1 MLSETHVKRSDTV
14 LRRMASA
21 ASSTSNVPATA
32 GSAQHPLSRHPSA
45 RRSIHG
51 QNSSALVQSNGS
63 GYYGPGEGSNSR
75 KLSTDRSTS
84 SSSAGYA
91 EPLMPGGFPEA
102 QHAPIRRPDDSADGD
117 DDETD
122 SRVDETNSPV
132 IINTPYFSAY
142 ATQAPQTAI
151 QSVDYAISESSQP
164 QLQHQEREQQIP
176 SVVISPRSISPV
188 SLVSPQPVQQ
198 SKPGNHAQPRA
209 SMRIPTRTSRGNGQ
223 LDDNSAFFTPVPVN
237 GNPTEVLSQR
247 FSVWRKVLKELIAY
261 FEVAAASQETRSKE
275 CARLGGIV
283 AVPFRDTGDMFLRQ
297 GGIQDTAIMLRDYHK
312 QATLHAADAAR
323 QISEIAPRLKELRR
337 DLALKIKEIKALSGD
352 FKNSVAKEQELT
364 KKQVSVLTEALSA
377 MALNPHLVSGKYD
390 PYIVKLAV
398 EKQLRKQIEE
408 ENYLHQA
415 YLNIETSGKALEE
428 IVVKEI
434 QQAFDIYCGLLN
446 REGQDT
452 LDFAHN
458 LTINLVGLPP
468 SKEWDEFVRRD
479 PNFVDPTIPVR
490 KLENISYP
498 GRDSTATNPIRAG
511 PLERRTKY
519 LKSYTSAW
527 YVLTPTYLH
536 EFKTS
541 DRKNDLTPVM
551 SLLLQDCHVSDHSDS
566 SSHSF
571 KFLMKGKQTGQ
582 FHRGHSWMFRAES
595 YEQMMVWYN
604 DIKRLTE
611 IALDELEDKNGRSTS
626 SLRTATPS
634 ARPSSEYYNR
644 DLRNLVAKKAASVD
658 DGSRLSYDSSGSGVE
673 TNY

>member
-1 MLSETHVKRSDTV
+1 MR
-14 LRRMASA
+14 
-21 ASSTSNVPATA
+21 N
-32 GSAQHPLSRHPSA
+32 
-45 RRSIHG
+45 
-51 QNSSALVQSNGS
+51 
-63 GYYGPGEGSNSR
+63 
-75 KLSTDRSTS
+75 
-84 SSSAGYA
+84 
-91 EPLMPGGFPEA
+91 
-102 QHAPIRRPDDSADGD
+102 PD
-117 DDETD
+117 E
-122 SRVDETNSPV
+122 
-132 IINTPYFSAY
+132 
-142 ATQAPQTAI
+142 
-151 QSVDYAISESSQP
+151 
-164 QLQHQEREQQIP
+164 
-176 SVVISPRSISPV
+176 
-188 SLVSPQPVQQ
+188 
-198 SKPGNHAQPRA
+198 
-209 SMRIPTRTSRGNGQ
+209 
-223 LDDNSAFFTPVPVN
+223 NSAFFTPVPVS
-237 GNPTEVLSQR
+237 GNPTDVLSQR
-247 FSVWRKVLKELIAY
+247 FSVWRKILKELIAY
-261 FEVAAASQETRSKE
+261 FEVAASAQDSRSKE

-283 AVPFRDTGDMFLRQ
+283 TVPFRDTGDMFLRQ
-297 GGIQDTAIMLRDYHK
+297 GGIQDTTIMLRDYHK

-323 QISEIAPRLKELRR
+323 QINEIVPRLKELRR
-337 DLALKIKEIKALSGD
+337 DLALKIKEIKGLSGD

-364 KKQVSVLTEALSA
+364 KKQVAVLTEALSA
-377 MALNPHLVSGKYD
+377 MAVNPHLVSGKYD

-434 QQAFDIYCGLLN
+434 QQAFDMYCGLLN

-468 SKEWDEFVRRD
+468 AKEWDDFVRRD

-490 KLENISYP
+490 KLENIFYP
-498 GRDSTATNPIRAG
+498 GRDSGATKPIRAG
-511 PLERRTKY
+511 QLERRTKY

-551 SLLLQDCHVSDHSDS
+551 SLLLQDCHLSDHSDA

-604 DIKRLTE
+604 DIKRLTQ
-611 IALDELEDKNGRSTS
+611 ISSDESLEKNGKSM

-634 ARPSSEYYNR
+634 TRPSSEYYSKDVR
-644 DLRNLVAKKAASVD
+644 TMAVKKSASV

>member
-1 MLSETHVKRSDTV
+1 MHNEAHVKRSDTV
-14 LRRMASA
+14 IRRMASA
-21 ASSTSNVPATA
+21 ASSTNTVPA
-32 GSAQHPLSRHPSA
+32 SASSSQHRLSRHPSVP
-45 RRSIHG
+45 RSMLG
-51 QNSSALVQSNGS
+51 QHTPTLAQSNGS
-63 GYYGPGEGSNSR
+63 AYYGPAEGSNLR
-75 KLSTDRSTS
+75 KISMDRSTS
-84 SSSAGYA
+84 SSSTGYA
-91 EPLMPGGFPEA
+91 EPSMPGGFPEA
-102 QHAPIRRPDDSADGD
+102 QPGPIQRPGGGD
-117 DDETD
+117 DIDDDVD
-122 SRVDETNSPV
+122 SRVDEDRRPAITNA
-132 IINTPYFSAY
+132 PYFNGYGAQSPPGAVS
-142 ATQAPQTAI
+142 
-151 QSVDYAISESSQP
+151 SVDFPISEVPQP
-164 QLQHQEREQQIP
+164 QHHNQELEQQIP
-176 SVVISPRSISPV
+176 SIIISPQSISPI
-188 SLVSPQPVQQ
+188 SAVSPQSVQQ
-198 SKPGNHAQPRA
+198 SKPPAHTFNAQARA
-209 SMRIPTRTSRGNGQ
+209 SMRVPTKTMRGNGQ
-223 LDDNSAFFTPVPVN
+223 PDENSAFFTPVPIN
-237 GNPTEVLSQR
+237 GNPTDVLSQR
-247 FSVWRKVLKELIAY
+247 FSIWRKILKELIAY
-261 FEVAAASQETRSKE
+261 FEVAASAQEARSKE
-275 CARLGGIV
+275 CFRLGGIV
-283 AVPFRDTGDMFLRQ
+283 AVPFRDTGDIFLRQ
-297 GGIQDTAIMLRDYHK
+297 GGIQDTTIMLRDYHK

-323 QISEIAPRLKELRR
+323 QINEIVPRLKELRR
-337 DLALKIKEIKALSGD
+337 DLALKIKEIKGLSGD
-352 FKNSVAKEQELT
+352 FKNSVAKEQDLT
-364 KKQVSVLTEALSA
+364 KKQVAVLTEALNA
-377 MALNPHLVSGKYD
+377 MAVNPHLVSGKYD

-452 LDFAHN
+452 LDFSHN

-468 SKEWDEFVRRD
+468 AKEWDEFVRRD
-479 PNFVDPTIPVR
+479 PNFVDPTIAVR
-490 KLENISYP
+490 KLENIVYP
-498 GRDSTATNPIRAG
+498 GRDSSATNPIRAG

-551 SLLLQDCHVSDHSDS
+551 SLLLQDCHLSDHSDA

-611 IALDELEDKNGRSTS
+611 VSSDEENNGKSN

-634 ARPSSEYYNR
+634 TRPSSEYYSR
-644 DLRNLVAKKAASVD
+644 ELRSPVVKKSASV

-673 TNY
+673 AHY

>member
-1 MLSETHVKRSDTV
+1 
-14 LRRMASA
+14 MASV
-21 ASSTSNVPATA
+21 ASSTNTVPATA
-32 GSAQHPLSRHPSA
+32 SSAQQPLSHHPSV
-45 RRSIHG
+45 RRSMLG
-51 QNSSALVQSNGS
+51 QDSSALVQSNGS
-63 GYYGPGEGSNSR
+63 AYYSPAEGSNSR

-91 EPLMPGGFPEA
+91 EPLMPGGFPDAA
-102 QHAPIRRPDDSADGD
+102 QHGQIRRQQDENTDGD
-117 DDETD
+117 DDEID
-122 SRVDETNSPV
+122 SRVDEKNPPV
-132 IINTPYFSAY
+132 IANTPFFNGYGKQPSH
-142 ATQAPQTAI
+142 TDI
-151 QSVDYAISESSQP
+151 QQVDYAISESSQ
-164 QLQHQEREQQIP
+164 LQHQEREQQMP

-188 SLVSPQPVQQ
+188 SPASPQPVQQ
-198 SKPGNHAQPRA
+198 PKPANHSFNAQSRA
-209 SMRIPTRTSRGNGQ
+209 SIRIPSRTNRGNGQ
-223 LDDNSAFFTPVPVN
+223 LDENSAFFTPVPVN

-247 FSVWRKVLKELIAY
+247 FSVWRKVLKELVAY
-261 FEVAAASQETRSKE
+261 FEMAAASQESRSKE

-283 AVPFRDTGDMFLRQ
+283 SVPFPDTGDMFLRQ
-297 GGIQDTAIMLRDYHK
+297 GGIQDTAMMLRDYHK

-323 QISEIAPRLKELRR
+323 QISEISPRLKELRR

-468 SKEWDEFVRRD
+468 AKEWDEFVRRD

-498 GRDSTATNPIRAG
+498 GRDSTGTNPIRAG

-541 DRKNDLTPVM
+541 DRKSDLTPVM

-611 IALDELEDKNGRSTS
+611 VSPDELEDKSGKS
-626 SLRTATPS
+626 SSSLLRTATPS
-634 ARPSSEYYNR
+634 TRPSSEYYTR
-644 DLRNLVAKKAASVD
+644 DLRSLVVKKASSV

>member
-1 MLSETHVKRSDTV
+1 MLKDTHVKRSDTV
-14 LRRMASA
+14 VRRMASA
-21 ASSTSNVPATA
+21 GSSTNAVAASASSSQQQIP
-32 GSAQHPLSRHPSA
+32 HYPSV
-45 RRSIHG
+45 RRSMLSG
-51 QNSSALVQSNGS
+51 QHTPTATQSNGS
-63 GYYGPGEGSNSR
+63 PYYGPAEGTNLR
-75 KLSTDRSTS
+75 HVSTERSTS
-84 SSSAGYA
+84 SSSTGYA
-91 EPLMPGGFPEA
+91 EPSMPGGFPEA
-102 QHAPIRRPDDSADGD
+102 QGQPLAMPQIGDNDDDDDSGVNEDRQPVVANNLYFNGYAAQPPPSAV
-117 DDETD
+117 ESGEFALSKS
-122 SRVDETNSPV
+122 SRHSQQQHLQEHEEPIPSMVV
-132 IINTPYFSAY
+132 
-142 ATQAPQTAI
+142 
-151 QSVDYAISESSQP
+151 SSQP
-164 QLQHQEREQQIP
+164 M
-176 SVVISPRSISPV
+176 SPLSP
-188 SLVSPQPVQQ
+188 VSPQPVQHPKQ
-198 SKPGNHAQPRA
+198 GTLTRNAQGRA
-209 SMRIPTRTSRGNGQ
+209 SMRIPTNAQRHP
-223 LDDNSAFFTPVPVN
+223 DENSAFFTPVPVS
-237 GNPTEVLSQR
+237 GNPTDVLSQR
-247 FSVWRKVLKELIAY
+247 FSVWRKILKELIVY
-261 FEVAAASQETRSKE
+261 FEVAASAQDSRSKE

-283 AVPFRDTGDMFLRQ
+283 TVPFRDTGDMFLRQ
-297 GGIQDTAIMLRDYHK
+297 GGIQDTTIMLRDYHK

-323 QISEIAPRLKELRR
+323 QINEIVPRLKELRR
-337 DLALKIKEIKALSGD
+337 DLALKIKEIKGLSGD

-364 KKQVSVLTEALSA
+364 KKQVAVLTEALSA
-377 MALNPHLVSGKYD
+377 MAVNPHLVSGKYD
-390 PYIVKLAV
+390 PYILKLAV

-434 QQAFDIYCGLLN
+434 QQAFDMYCGLLN

-468 SKEWDEFVRRD
+468 AKEWDDFVRRD

-490 KLENISYP
+490 KLENIFYP
-498 GRDSTATNPIRAG
+498 GRDSGATKPIRAG
-511 PLERRTKY
+511 QLERRTKY

-551 SLLLQDCHVSDHSDS
+551 SLLLQDCHLSDHSDA

-595 YEQMMVWYN
+595 YEQMMVWYT
-604 DIKRLTE
+604 DIKRLTQVSS
-611 IALDELEDKNGRSTS
+611 DDSTGKNGKSS
-626 SLRTATPS
+626 SLRTATP
-634 ARPSSEYYNR
+634 ATRPSSEYYSR
-644 DLRNLVAKKAASVD
+644 DVRTMAVKKSASV